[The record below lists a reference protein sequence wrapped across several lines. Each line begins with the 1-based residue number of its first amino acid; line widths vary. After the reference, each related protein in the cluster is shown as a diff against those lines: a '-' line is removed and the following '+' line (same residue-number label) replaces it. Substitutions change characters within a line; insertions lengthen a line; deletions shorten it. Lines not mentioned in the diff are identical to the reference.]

1 MIWEVGGKIRW
12 LPANLLKLMM
22 MYLSGIHINN
32 VIVCFD
38 ILKCIWKEN
47 IILILFVLC
56 WLGMCNKWIGTQIS
70 DAQNISSDNIIVA

>member
-1 MIWEVGGKIRW
+1 MPGCPEMIWEAGGKIRW

-32 VIVCFD
+32 IIVCFEFD

-47 IILILFVLC
+47 FNFICFVLA
-56 WLGMCNKWIGTQIS
+56 WY
-70 DAQNISSDNIIVA
+70 V